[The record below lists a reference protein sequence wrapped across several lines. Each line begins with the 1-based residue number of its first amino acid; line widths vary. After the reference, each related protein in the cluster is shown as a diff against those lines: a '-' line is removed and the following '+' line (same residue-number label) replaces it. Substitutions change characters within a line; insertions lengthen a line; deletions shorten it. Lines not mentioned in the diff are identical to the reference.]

1 MPSHTIRAAL
11 AVALALLLP
20 PAGAAAQNDA
30 ELIEE
35 ATLPLPEQLRGG
47 AAVVV
52 EVEGQRRVIRAG
64 SNPFTCHPDGDEP
77 VGFYVSCSDER
88 LRGST
93 AMAEYGRLRRQGL
106 PEDEIL
112 AAVSAGV
119 RSGDL
124 TPIPS
129 GAMFFALSG
138 PDRDNSELLIVI
150 RTPDATAESTGL
162 PTEPSDDQAW
172 LMFPG
177 THQAHI
183 MIGSPPYWWSPNE

>member
-1 MPSHTIRAAL
+1 MTRTLLVAALSLAPAL
-11 AVALALLLP
+11 AVA
-20 PAGAAAQNDA
+20 QSDA
-30 ELIEE
+30 DLIAE

-47 AAVVV
+47 ATVVV
-52 EVEGQRRVIRAG
+52 EEDGQRRVLRQG
-64 SNPFTCHPDGDEP
+64 TNPFVCHPDGDEP
-77 VGFYVSCSDER
+77 AGFYVSCSDER
-88 LRGST
+88 MSRSS

-119 RSGDL
+119 QSGEL

-138 PDRDNSELLIVI
+138 PDRENTELLIVI

-162 PTEPSDDQAW
+162 PTEPSEDQAW

-183 MIGSPPYWWSPNE
+183 MIGSPPYWWTPNE

>member
-1 MPSHTIRAAL
+1 MTRTLLVAALLLAPAL
-11 AVALALLLP
+11 AVA
-20 PAGAAAQNDA
+20 QSDA
-30 ELIEE
+30 DLITE

-47 AAVVV
+47 ATVVV
-52 EVEGQRRVIRAG
+52 EADGQRRVLRQG
-64 SNPFTCHPDGDEP
+64 TNPFVCRPDGTEP

-88 LRGST
+88 MGRST
-93 AMAEYGRLRRQGL
+93 AMAEYGRLRQQGL

-119 RSGDL
+119 ESGKL

-138 PDRDNSELLIVI
+138 PDKDHAELLIVI

>member
-1 MPSHTIRAAL
+1 MTRVLLIAAL
-11 AVALALLLP
+11 SLGSAVAS
-20 PAGAAAQNDA
+20 AQSDA
-30 ELIEE
+30 DLIAQ

-47 AAVVV
+47 ATVVID
-52 EVEGQRRVIRAG
+52 EDGQRRVLRQG
-64 SNPFTCHPDGDEP
+64 TNPFTCHPDGDEP
-77 VGFYVSCSDER
+77 AGFYVSCTDER
-88 LRGST
+88 MRHST
-93 AMAEYGRLRRQGL
+93 AMAEYGRLRQQGL

-119 RSGDL
+119 ESGKL

-138 PDRDNSELLIVI
+138 PDKANSDLLIVI
-150 RTPDATAESTGL
+150 RTPDATTESTGL
-162 PTEPSDDQAW
+162 PTEPSEDQAW

>member
-1 MPSHTIRAAL
+1 MTSTAWYAGL
-11 AVALALLLP
+11 TVALLAP
-20 PAGAAAQNDA
+20 SVASAQTDA
-30 ELIEE
+30 DLIAE
-35 ATLPLPEQLRGG
+35 ATSPLPGQLRDG
-47 AAVVV
+47 ATVMVTD
-52 EVEGQRRVIRAG
+52 ENGDSRVLRQGANG
-64 SNPFTCHPDGDEP
+64 FVCHPDGPTP

-88 LRGST
+88 LSQS
-93 AMAEYGRLRRQGL
+93 AMTEYRRLRAEGL

-112 AAVSAGV
+112 ARVSAGV
-119 RSGDL
+119 EAGTL

-138 PDRDNSELLIVI
+138 PDKEHADLLVVI
-150 RTPDATAESTGL
+150 RVPDATAESTGL
-162 PTEPSDDQAW
+162 PTEPKDDEAW